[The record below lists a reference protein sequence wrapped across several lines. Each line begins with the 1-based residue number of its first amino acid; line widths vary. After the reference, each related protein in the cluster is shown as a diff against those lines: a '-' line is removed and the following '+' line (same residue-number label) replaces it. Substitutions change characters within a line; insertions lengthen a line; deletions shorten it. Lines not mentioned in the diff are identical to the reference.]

1 MGAAPFR
8 HRQSVSS
15 SGVGG
20 RWEPKFAVATH
31 RQFSYVRA
39 PEGMPDAG
47 CFRVVEAPMPSPAD
61 GEVLVITHYLSIDP
75 YMRRQM
81 GGGRGSYAGSL
92 RLGEVMIGRGAR
104 VVIESRHANFR
115 VGDPVQ
121 GEFGW
126 REHVV
131 LDARGLR
138 KLPTDLQPLSRS
150 QWESR

>member
-1 MGAAPFR
+1 MTTQR
-8 HRQSVSS
+8 
-15 SGVGG
+15 
-20 RWEPKFAVATH
+20 ATH
-31 RQFSYVRA
+31 RQFICVRV
-39 PEGMPDAG
+39 PDGMPDAG
-47 CFRVVEAPMPSPAD
+47 CFRLVEAPMPSAAD
-61 GEVLVITHYLSIDP
+61 GQVRVRMHYLSIDP

-92 RLGEVMIGRGAR
+92 RLGEVMIGRGASI
-104 VVIESRHANFR
+104 VLESRHPHFR

>member
-1 MGAAPFR
+1 MTTQR
-8 HRQSVSS
+8 
-15 SGVGG
+15 
-20 RWEPKFAVATH
+20 ATH
-31 RQFSYVRA
+31 RQFICVRV
-39 PEGMPDAG
+39 PDGMPDAG
-47 CFRVVEAPMPSPAD
+47 CFRLVEAPMPSAAD
-61 GEVLVITHYLSIDP
+61 GQVRVRMHYLSIDP